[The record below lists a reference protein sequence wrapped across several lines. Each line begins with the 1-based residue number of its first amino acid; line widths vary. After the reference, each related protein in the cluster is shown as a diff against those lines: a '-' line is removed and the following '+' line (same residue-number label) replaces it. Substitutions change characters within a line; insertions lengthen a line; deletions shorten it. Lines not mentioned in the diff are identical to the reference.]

1 MHTRGTLIAALVVLG
16 LSGCSAAVNAD
27 SVERV
32 ASEPSAVASA
42 EPTVQPTPE
51 VVETPVAAPVEIVPT
66 EAPGLPEFNGFS
78 SQREWYL
85 KSLDGALSGAVSDDD
100 LIAAGMLACEQ
111 MRNGETL
118 NTARVVSGTGEA
130 ADQDNNNI
138 LWAAY
143 YVYCPETN

>member
-1 MHTRGTLIAALVVLG
+1 MFKKAPLAAVLVVLA
-16 LSGCSAAVNAD
+16 LSGCSAATGGPEAR
-27 SVERV
+27 SPAAEET
-32 ASEPSAVASA
+32 ATPTTEATLEPTA
-42 EPTVQPTPE
+42 EPTPT
-51 VVETPVAAPVEIVPT
+51 AAPVEIVPT
-66 EAPGLPEFNGFS
+66 EAPGVPEFNGFA

-85 KSLDGALSGAVSDDD
+85 KSLDGALSGTVSDDD

-118 NTARVVSGTGEA
+118 DTARVVTGTGEA

>member
-32 ASEPSAVASA
+32 ASEPSATASA

-66 EAPGLPEFNGFS
+66 EAPGLPEWNGFS
-78 SQREWYL
+78 SQREWFL
-85 KSLDGALSGAVSDDD
+85 RSLDHKLSGAVEDDA
-100 LIAAGMLACEQ
+100 LVGAGQLACEQ
-111 MRNGETL
+111 MRAGSSVFEVD
-118 NTARVVSGTGEA
+118 VVSSADPA
-130 ADQDNNNI
+130 ADNEHI
-138 LWAAY
+138 ARTAM
-143 YVYCPETN
+143 YVYCPEVN